1 MRPVRAH
8 FLQIDI
14 RCARPGKG
22 SRVPWRARSLIHANL
37 IETLP
42 NLKCIVAVGCCR
54 LSAATR
60 QSTVSFDA
68 IVTVGSHVAYIVV
81 CRDLCLIVKILLS
94 DNTQQ
99 YHNGV
104 TGAIRRRFLSHA
116 RSAEKWLKA
125 ARLPRARLRRGR
137 RKRHV
142 KERGVK
148 SLACESNPNGPSPR
162 ECRPHFT
169 TPSPQI
175 ETSPPEHTAGPSL

>member
-1 MRPVRAH
+1 MDYQATHLRGTPRRSQVAIMRPVSQAFPPNRYQMC
-8 FLQIDI
+8 LTRQ
-14 RCARPGKG
+14 
-22 SRVPWRARSLIHANL
+22 RVTSSMASSLIHANQ
-37 IETLP
+37 IESLP

-60 QSTVSFDA
+60 QSTVYFDA

-125 ARLPRARLRRGR
+125 ARLPRARLR
-137 RKRHV
+137 KR
-142 KERGVK
+142 EEET
-148 SLACESNPNGPSPR
+148 ACERARSQVA
-162 ECRPHFT
+162 CM
-169 TPSPQI
+169 
-175 ETSPPEHTAGPSL
+175 